1 MWVECATDAR
11 VAVRHTVSRR
21 FTQKAK
27 RVFSKVT
34 GFPSRKGPLS
44 RQLYVWDLP
53 DALCRST

>member
-1 MWVECATDAR
+1 MGGVRYRYQGGCE
-11 VAVRHTVSRR
+11 RHTASRR

-53 DALCRST
+53 DALCGST